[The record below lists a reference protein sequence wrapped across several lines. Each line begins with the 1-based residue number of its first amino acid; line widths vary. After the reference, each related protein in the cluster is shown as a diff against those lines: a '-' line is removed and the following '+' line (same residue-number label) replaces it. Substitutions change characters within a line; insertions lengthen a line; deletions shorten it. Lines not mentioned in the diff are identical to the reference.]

1 MQNDAPMTNT
11 YADTVIETLDVPL
24 VLAIDRGETLA
35 SSSPWRHEKIIGD
48 VMHNRML
55 DTLAND
61 TAGRFRSEHL
71 FEVDFTNFSARE
83 VYAYDAPERAMFM
96 ALYDIYHEKRAAAWP
111 EAAQRAFT
119 EHTESMLA
127 EYVVRWEDDVPHT
140 ETEIRRAFDRLYHRY
155 ETYMHLADAG
165 PAVPAET
172 IWIPFAASF
181 DPATPTSF
189 ASASFEAALWSRYP
203 PEMQMIESVCRSPK
217 LYIDKL
223 LIALRA
229 PLYEPPLC
237 NVFSADSAPL
247 LSPLGVPAIAPKIA
261 PVAEP
266 KKPAPAPPNCVRG
279 GVSKPDFSAH
289 ARGTGW
295 LAAST
300 KTTDAER
307 NAMLRALRLPAV
319 AKALSSEAIQ
329 AIAECLGE
337 VTVEYRHRAQ
347 NQVKGERTHANARR
361 ANAPV
366 FRYEHPAITK
376 DVISQV
382 LARTK
387 KAPNAAPDTRAPTR
401 ALCFACFLHIHNV
414 PSEAWPPG
422 NSFPR
427 PV

>member
-1 MQNDAPMTNT
+1 MATT

-48 VMHNRML
+48 VMHSRML

-71 FEVDFTNFSARE
+71 FAVDFTNFSARE

-96 ALYDIYHEKRAAAWP
+96 ALYDIYLEKRAAAWP
-111 EAAQRAFT
+111 EAAQRAFA

-127 EYVVRWEDDVPHT
+127 EYVVQWEDNVPHT
-140 ETEIRRAFDRLYHRY
+140 ETEMKRAFDRLYHRY
-155 ETYMHLADAG
+155 ETYMRLADAG
-165 PAVPAET
+165 PAVPAED

-189 ASASFEAALWSRYP
+189 VPTSFEAALWSRYP

-217 LYIDKL
+217 LYTDKL

-237 NVFSADSAPL
+237 NMFPAGSAPL
-247 LSPLGVPAIAPKIA
+247 LFPLGVSAIAPTSK
-261 PVAEP
+261 PEP
-266 KKPAPAPPNCVRG
+266 KPVPAPPKPAANRVRG

-300 KTTDAER
+300 KTTGAER

-347 NQVKGERTHANARR
+347 NQVKGERTHANTKR

-376 DVISQV
+376 DVINQV
-382 LARTK
+382 VARTK
-387 KAPNAAPDTRAPTR
+387 KTPNVAPDARVPTR
-401 ALCFACFLHIHNV
+401 ALCFACFLHLYNV